1 MITGGWFDAIV
12 FAAAAVSGWI
22 GWKRGFCE
30 EAIRFVI
37 YVLSGIAG
45 YFLMPLFVPPI
56 AAFVEKIQA
65 QYVLALSAGSFFV
78 WFFLRLLTED
88 WAKKVKKSRLAKI
101 DAAGGVLA
109 GMLRAVCFAAVLTL
123 VCAVAS
129 PAAVENG
136 FAARTLY
143 PAVRGVVYALSGI
156 EMAKEV
162 KADPKLKDWKRTALR
177 FMKETRAD
185 GRPVLDYVCAYAAG
199 QFESETGQTVS
210 ARDFCDAFQMQMEG
224 KSQREIVEIQTERQ
238 IQKLLKNDFE
248 RKVWE
253 DLKRKNHE
261 NTGG

>member
-123 VCAVAS
+123 VCAVA
-129 PAAVENG
+129 ENG
-136 FAARTLY
+136 FAARSLY
-143 PAVRGVVYALSGI
+143 PAVRVGVRILSGI
-156 EMAKEV
+156 EMAPEV
-162 KADPKLKDWKRTALR
+162 KADPELKDWKRAALR

>member
-12 FAAAAVSGWI
+12 FVAAAVSGWI
-22 GWKRGFCE
+22 GGKRGFCE
-30 EAIRFVI
+30 EAIRFII

-45 YFLMPLFVPPI
+45 YFLMPLFVPPV
-56 AAFVEKIQA
+56 AAFVEKVQA

-78 WFFLRLLTED
+78 WFFLRLLTQD
-88 WAKKVKKSRLAKI
+88 WVKKVKRGRFAKI
-101 DAAGGVLA
+101 DAIGGVLA
-109 GMLRAVCFAAVLTL
+109 GMLRAVCFASVLTL
-123 VCAVAS
+123 FCAVAD
-129 PAAVENG
+129 PAAVEKS

-143 PAVRGVVYALSGI
+143 PAVRGGVRTLSGV
-156 EMAKEV
+156 EMAPEV
-162 KADPKLKDWKRTALR
+162 KADPELKDWKRAALR

-210 ARDFCDAFQMQMEG
+210 ARDFCDAFQMRMEG
-224 KSQREIVEIQTERQ
+224 KSQQEIVEIQTERQ

>member
-1 MITGGWFDAIV
+1 
-12 FAAAAVSGWI
+12 
-22 GWKRGFCE
+22 
-30 EAIRFVI
+30 
-37 YVLSGIAG
+37 
-45 YFLMPLFVPPI
+45 
-56 AAFVEKIQA
+56 
-65 QYVLALSAGSFFV
+65 
-78 WFFLRLLTED
+78 
-88 WAKKVKKSRLAKI
+88 
-101 DAAGGVLA
+101 
-109 GMLRAVCFAAVLTL
+109 MLRAVCFASVLTL

-136 FAARTLY
+136 FAARALY
-143 PAVRGVVYALSGI
+143 PAVRGGVKILSGV
-156 EMAKEV
+156 EMVPEV
-162 KADPKLKDWKRTALR
+162 KADPELKDWKRAALR

-199 QFESETGQTVS
+199 QFESETGQAVS
-210 ARDFCDAFQMQMEG
+210 AHDFCDAFQMRMEG